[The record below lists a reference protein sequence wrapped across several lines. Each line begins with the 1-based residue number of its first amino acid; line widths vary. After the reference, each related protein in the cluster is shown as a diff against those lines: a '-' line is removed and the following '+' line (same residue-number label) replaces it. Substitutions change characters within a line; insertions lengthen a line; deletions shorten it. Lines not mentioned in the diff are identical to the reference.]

1 MKLTVGKTF
10 ASAVDGATV
19 VVVRA
24 SEADV
29 ELTSG
34 GLPMYDPRSDARPE
48 GEVDEAQLAGT
59 LIGKRYVTE
68 ADDIELL
75 ATKPGKGS
83 LAIDGQ
89 ALTLRN
95 AKPLPASD

>member
-1 MKLTVGKTF
+1 MLLTVGKTL

-24 SEADV
+24 GADDV
-29 ELTSG
+29 TLTSG
-34 GLPMYDPRSDARPE
+34 GLPMYDPKSAEKPE
-48 GEVDEAQLAGT
+48 GEPDENQLGGV
-59 LIGKRYVTE
+59 LIGKRYINA

-83 LAIDGQ
+83 LAVNGE
-89 ALTLRN
+89 ALVLRE

>member
-1 MKLTVGKTF
+1 MKLTVGKTL

-24 SEADV
+24 GADEV
-29 ELTSG
+29 DITSG
-34 GLPMYDPRSDARPE
+34 GLPMYDPKADPKPD
-48 GEVDEAQLAGT
+48 GDPDESLLGGT
-59 LIGKRYVTE
+59 QIGKRYVNE

-83 LAIDGQ
+83 IAVNGE
-89 ALTLRN
+89 TLRLRD